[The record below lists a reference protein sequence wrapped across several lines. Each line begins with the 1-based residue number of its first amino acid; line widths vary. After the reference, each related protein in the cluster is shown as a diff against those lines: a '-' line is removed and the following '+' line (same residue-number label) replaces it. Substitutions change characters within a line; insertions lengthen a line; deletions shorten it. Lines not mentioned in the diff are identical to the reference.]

1 MKCSNRIIL
10 FPLGNV
16 YWRDYSPL
24 WLHYI
29 QAVWKLIWG
38 IYPNVFCSRSNVFR
52 FLQKLFIFWLF
63 PWETDPCWVPPWAI
77 FMQWLMWKQDSL
89 KLQLA
94 CLLNAGLF
102 DFQYSETFFKWAW
115 KTDGIFLNTTKS
127 IKSEVQIFDFTVII
141 FDKIGK

>member
-1 MKCSNRIIL
+1 
-10 FPLGNV
+10 
-16 YWRDYSPL
+16 
-24 WLHYI
+24 
-29 QAVWKLIWG
+29 
-38 IYPNVFCSRSNVFR
+38 
-52 FLQKLFIFWLF
+52 
-63 PWETDPCWVPPWAI
+63 
-77 FMQWLMWKQDSL
+77 MWKQDSL